1 MTEEEYKA
9 TFAKAAAD
17 FRAIAD
23 GADRESDWLIHTV
36 RAWRGTGWGPD
47 EEPCEKI
54 GWHFTA
60 DAVTACR
67 SLGGRDAYG
76 VDYMD
81 VEGDEAATDA
91 AVKAAILAHLAGP
104 NAGYRPD
111 PAGMTI
117 EVSRG
122 AS

>member
-9 TFAKAAAD
+9 TFA
-17 FRAIAD
+17 
-23 GADRESDWLIHTV
+23 WLVHTV
-36 RAWRGTGWGPD
+36 RAWRGTGWDGV
-47 EEPCEKI
+47 EPCEKI
-54 GWHFTA
+54 GWHFTV

-67 SLGGRDAYG
+67 SLGARDAYG
-76 VDYMD
+76 VDYMP

-91 AVKAAILAHLAGP
+91 AVKAAILAHLAGS

-122 AS
+122 AETSAS